1 MIASV
6 TQPFSGACTRAR
18 ISADGQLYTCL
29 FAVKGTDLRAVIRS
43 GASDDELAAAIR
55 SVWAARADRYSEL
68 RSESTRDLPRVEMF
82 AMGG

>member
-6 TQPFSGACTRAR
+6 TAPFCGACTRAR

-29 FAVKGTDLRAVIRS
+29 FAVKGTDLRGLLRA
-43 GASDDELAAAIR
+43 GATDEDMTAAIR
-55 SVWAARADRYSEL
+55 GVWSVRTDRYSEL
-68 RSESTRDLPRVEMF
+68 RSEATADLPRVEMF